1 MSLRTRLVLAFFAL
15 SVVPLAAVTFYSYN
29 SNAEALRIAAEREA
43 DLLAGELGQRMQ
55 LVTAQLSERVE
66 HLMDIAELQAAAD
79 AASAQTEPTQTASS
93 GAATTKP
100 APVTVVSA
108 NAAPGSAVF
117 ISQTALSDSIARS
130 LGETAMLLN
139 NVRMQNMR
147 GGGGGGRGGGRG
159 GPPPG
164 VVPPPPPVTTVG
176 RAIPTS
182 PAPAT
187 PPRPTPG
194 AAMTPTPAATPA
206 ATVTPA
212 GTPPPDTGQFQ
223 RGRGPRPGGGGGGGG
238 GNPNRGFDPQ
248 RSRGGDAGNM
258 PPPPGAPPATG
269 APAASTMTLVTD
281 QNGNLTID
289 MGPLRRELLQQ
300 VLPQGKRLEDL
311 STEERQ
317 KLMSEV
323 NQRLLGVQLGLQISA
338 AEVQKRAQ
346 EAERE
351 AAAKEA
357 AAATAAAASKSK
369 STSKSTSTSK
379 SDAKAPAAPA
389 SVPATDLKRR
399 SSLTGN
405 SIAVNVERNGEVVR
419 TMNAEI
425 NLPNVLGLV
434 FSTSQK
440 DRGELPFAIAKD
452 GTIYARSDADKTRV
466 KDFGAVAKP
475 DGPTIVRLPAWIVV
489 TTEDKSGSGL
499 RLGVARPVG
508 DSLAN
513 LRKTAARNAGLGLLF
528 IAVALV
534 GIVPLSSRLTRNL
547 STLSDGVSRIAHGD
561 YSARVPVRSN
571 DEVGQ
576 LAKAFNQMA
585 GDVERHQ
592 HTAVEQERIR
602 RELELGRQIQAE
614 MLPHAPLNLGLTQV
628 QGVSVPAREVGGD
641 FFNYFVLDN
650 GHLAL
655 LMGDV
660 SGKGVGAALLMANIQ
675 ASLKIRLGLGQSL
688 AAVADALDLDIESNS
703 PGPVYATLFI
713 GVMEPLTR
721 RLRYVNAGHNPQYV
735 LRANGG
741 LERMHATGLP
751 VGLLAGRGYREES
764 IQLAQR
770 DLLVF
775 YTDGCV
781 EVENEQGEEFG
792 VGRLETLLL
801 SSVASADPLHRIET
815 AIATFRGTSEPLD
828 DATLMT
834 VKVG

>member
-1 MSLRTRLVLAFFAL
+1 M
-15 SVVPLAAVTFYSYN
+15 
-29 SNAEALRIAAEREA
+29 
-43 DLLAGELGQRMQ
+43 M
-55 LVTAQLSERVE
+55 
-66 HLMDIAELQAAAD
+66 
-79 AASAQTEPTQTASS
+79 
-93 GAATTKP
+93 
-100 APVTVVSA
+100 
-108 NAAPGSAVF
+108 
-117 ISQTALSDSIARS
+117 
-130 LGETAMLLN
+130 
-139 NVRMQNMR
+139 
-147 GGGGGGRGGGRG
+147 
-159 GPPPG
+159 
-164 VVPPPPPVTTVG
+164 
-176 RAIPTS
+176 
-182 PAPAT
+182 
-187 PPRPTPG
+187 
-194 AAMTPTPAATPA
+194 
-206 ATVTPA
+206 
-212 GTPPPDTGQFQ
+212 
-223 RGRGPRPGGGGGGGG
+223 
-238 GNPNRGFDPQ
+238 
-248 RSRGGDAGNM
+248 
-258 PPPPGAPPATG
+258 
-269 APAASTMTLVTD
+269 LVTD
-281 QNGNLTID
+281 PSGNLTID

-300 VLPQGKRLEDL
+300 VLPQGKRLEEL

-317 KLMSEV
+317 KLVADV
-323 NQRLLGVQLGLQISA
+323 NQQLLGVKLGLQLSA

-351 AAAKEA
+351 ASAAKEKEKATQA
-357 AAATAAAASKSK
+357 AAATTAAKSVAKTGGKAAIAPPPA
-369 STSKSTSTSK
+369 ST
-379 SDAKAPAAPA
+379 PAA
-389 SVPATDLKRR
+389 DLKRR

-419 TMNAEI
+419 SMNAEI

-434 FSTSQK
+434 FSTSSK
-440 DRGELPFAIAKD
+440 DRGELPFAIGRD
-452 GTIYARSDADKTRV
+452 GTIYARSDADKARV

-475 DGPTIVRLPAWIVV
+475 DGPTSVRLPAWIVV

-508 DSLAN
+508 DSLTN
-513 LRKTAARNAGLGLLF
+513 LQKTAARNAGLGLLF

-534 GIVPLSSRLTRNL
+534 GIAPLSSRLTRNL
-547 STLSDGVSRIAHGD
+547 STLNEGVSRIAQGD
-561 YSARVPVRSN
+561 YSARVPVRSH
-571 DEVGQ
+571 DEVGR
-576 LAKAFNQMA
+576 LATAFNQMA
-585 GDVERHQ
+585 ADVERHQ

-614 MLPHAPLNLGLTQV
+614 MLPHTPLNLGLTQV

-688 AAVADALDLDIESNS
+688 AAVADALDRDIESNS

-713 GVMEPLTR
+713 GVMEPATR

-751 VGLLAGRGYREES
+751 VGLLAGRGYREQE
-764 IQLAQR
+764 IQLAQG

-781 EVENEQGEEFG
+781 EVENDRGEEFG

-801 SSVASADPLHRIET
+801 ASVNSADPLHRIES
-815 AIATFRGTSEPLD
+815 AIATYRGTSEPLD